1 MNADQIIIEPILT
14 EKANIL
20 REEERKQYVF
30 KVDKR
35 ANKIQVMRAVKEI
48 FSVTPVSC
56 NILNVGGKRKA
67 ILPVSS
73 STYRRGYGK
82 TASWKKAIVTL
93 AANEKIDK
101 FEGA

>member
-20 REEERKQYVF
+20 REEECKKYVF
-30 KVDKR
+30 KVDKK
-35 ANKIQVMRAVKEI
+35 ANKIQIMRAVKEI
-48 FSVTPVSC
+48 FSVTPISC
-56 NILNVGGKRKA
+56 NVVNVGGKRKA

-73 STYRRGYGK
+73 STYRRGYGR

-93 AANEKIDK
+93 ASGDKISK